1 MANTVSDLGLVNASM
16 GNFPVLAVNALDRLG
31 YSVSRASKQL
41 DQILAVQKLDEQ
53 VGRDWWHHEYRV
65 VLSWSPASD
74 SSVFAELEIS
84 ELKGGGNQ
92 QECQRRADEIIRRLQ
107 SDAQRA
113 KTVANTKAP
122 SKACGAAEWGNEDA
136 LQKAGYITSK
146 PEATRLIIG
155 RTENNQYISVP
166 ELVTNAHA
174 LVCGR
179 TGVGKS
185 RGFFIPNLIER
196 LGTNMIVTEATP
208 GYEPGEL
215 YTLTSGWRQRAG
227 HAIYTFN
234 PADMSSTRINPIDR
248 VRMAVETEKAREAEK
263 LADLIV
269 LNGSQ
274 SGVRVDPTWDRSEKQ
289 LLTSLILHA
298 AATDPEMGH
307 IGALRWLLLTGINKV
322 RKVMATS
329 PSELAQIEFEGWLTA
344 TSENFRF
351 GVLSGL
357 MTKLNPWMTDQLCA
371 LTEKTDVNFE
381 ELQNQLFTFYLAVPS
396 RSQDSKLIGSLL
408 VNFLLD
414 FLLDKKSSM
423 KYPTGMLLDEFTN
436 FGKIA
441 NIADVLS
448 IIRKSRIGLVL
459 GFQNYFQL
467 ERVYSPNEARIII
480 DQPATQIHFRQKN
493 FHEAKVLSEALG
505 KTTVEEVT
513 VSDSGRVQEYIQG
526 RALATP
532 EELINLK
539 DEVIVFTNDTW
550 PLKIRVASPAAYQF
564 ALEYPPPERPAHEIT
579 DIVKRRGRTSAHAT
593 DDDVE
598 NPSNNNGA
606 STSGGGSGKTGANNS
621 ESNDAQANNTG
632 SSKSGPNN
640 SGSRKSRS
648 GKSGSTNSGQQKNGP
663 NNTGNSNEPGKQSDA
678 KEDPQ
683 LDPSLDQTNTSTNH
697 ERPEVDDVWS
707 Y

>member
-1 MANTVSDLGLVNASM
+1 MANTISNLGNVDTSM
-16 GNFPVLAVNALDRLG
+16 ESFPVLAVNALDRLG

-41 DQILAVQKLDEQ
+41 DQILAVQKLDDQ
-53 VGRDWWHHEYRV
+53 VGRDWWHQEYRV
-65 VLSWSPASD
+65 VLNWSPSFTGG
-74 SSVFAELEIS
+74 VMAELELR

-92 QECQRRADEIIRRLQ
+92 QECQRRSDEIINRLQ

-113 KTVANTKAP
+113 KTVASTKAP
-122 SKACGAAEWGNEDA
+122 SKACGAAEWGTEES

-146 PEATRLIIG
+146 SEATRLIIG
-155 RTENNQYISVP
+155 RAQNNQYISVP

-208 GYEPGEL
+208 GYEAGEL

-227 HAIYTFN
+227 HAIYSFN

-248 VRMAVETEKAREAEK
+248 VRIAVEIDKAREAEK
-263 LADLIV
+263 LTDLIV

-298 AATDPEMGH
+298 AATDPEIGH
-307 IGALRWLLLTGINKV
+307 IGALRWLLLTGINQV
-322 RKVMATS
+322 RKVMAKS

-357 MTKLNPWMTDQLCA
+357 MTKLNPWMTDQLCT

-381 ELQNQLFTFYLAVPS
+381 ELQKQLFTFYLAVPS

-414 FLLDKKSSM
+414 FLLDKKSAM

-448 IIRKSRIGLVL
+448 IIRKSKIGLVL

-550 PLKIRVASPAAYQF
+550 PLKIPVASPAAYQF
-564 ALEYPPPERPAHEIT
+564 AMEYPPPERAAHEIT
-579 DIVKRRGRTSAHAT
+579 ETVRRRGRTTTHSATEDTA
-593 DDDVE
+593 D
-598 NPSNNNGA
+598 PSNNKTGKNRSNGA
-606 STSGGGSGKTGANNS
+606 SNNNHTKDTGATAT
-621 ESNDAQANNTG
+621 ETNNTG
-632 SSKSGPNN
+632 PN
-640 SGSRKSRS
+640 STGS
-648 GKSGSTNSGQQKNGP
+648 
-663 NNTGNSNEPGKQSDA
+663 SNEPGKQPDP

-683 LDPSLDQTNTSTNH
+683 LDPSLDEINTNTNYD
-697 ERPEVDDVWS
+697 RPEVDDVWS